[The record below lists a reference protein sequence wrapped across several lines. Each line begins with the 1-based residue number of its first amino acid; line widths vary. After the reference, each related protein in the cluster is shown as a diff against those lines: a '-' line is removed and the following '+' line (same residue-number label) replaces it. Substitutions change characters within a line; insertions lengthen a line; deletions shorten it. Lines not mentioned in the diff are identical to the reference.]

1 MSRRVDNEC
10 AYCAE
15 AVQIAED
22 QFNGI
27 IGKNWKLYC
36 SRECA
41 NQGEVLSLREMERIM
56 SVAIPSRHYTS
67 LDQSA

>member
-27 IGKNWKLYC
+27 IGKN
-36 SRECA
+36 
-41 NQGEVLSLREMERIM
+41 
-56 SVAIPSRHYTS
+56 
-67 LDQSA
+67 